1 MAPRLPSKRQRP
13 IGFAHRGARAHAREN
28 TVDAFQLALRLG
40 ATGLES
46 DVWLSADGEAVL
58 DHDGQVGTLRKRPI
72 AAFPRSQLPAHMPTL
87 GELYASCG
95 TDFELSLDIKD
106 PAAAGTVVEVARAA
120 SQQAP
125 ERLWLC
131 HEDLDLLAMWRDLF
145 PDVRL
150 VDSTRLK
157 RIAEGPERRAFN
169 LQSAGIDA
177 INLHHSDWTGGLAAL
192 FHRFDRYAFG
202 WDAQHER
209 ILVEL
214 LDAGLDGIYS
224 DHVDRLTAALARV
237 VGSP

>member
-1 MAPRLPSKRQRP
+1 
-13 IGFAHRGARAHAREN
+13 
-28 TVDAFQLALRLG
+28 
-40 ATGLES
+40 
-46 DVWLSADGEAVL
+46 
-58 DHDGQVGTLRKRPI
+58 
-72 AAFPRSQLPAHMPTL
+72 
-87 GELYASCG
+87 
-95 TDFELSLDIKD
+95 
-106 PAAAGTVVEVARAA
+106 
-120 SQQAP
+120 
-125 ERLWLC
+125 
-131 HEDLDLLAMWRDLF
+131 
-145 PDVRL
+145 VRL

-169 LQSAGIDA
+169 LHSAGIDA

-214 LDAGLDGIYS
+214 LDAGLDGVYS